1 MSFLSRLFYKKKH
14 QAQASPSTRGFFGKK
29 PSQSI
34 SMGTPIKT
42 GAPIKSS
49 STHTTSQKTRKDL
62 RSTGKIAV
70 SIALLVTLATA
81 ITLLTLQW
89 QTHRE
94 IRDIR
99 IKGSD
104 MVSMDE
110 LYPRLEHLMGL
121 HPDSVTSEDVLGSI
135 EGFAAIKSAQYW
147 VDPAGSLVLDIE
159 DRTAIGLWLD
169 GTTPKLVSAEGVF
182 LPYKE
187 SISQTYP
194 LVVGFQ
200 AKDITSDRIKP
211 SVFHFLGSFLEMA
224 QTYPTVWSSI
234 SEVGHHPTEGII
246 ALSHEAGVKLIFGT
260 SNLETALEKWT
271 EFYTKEALKRGM
283 QTFHTID
290 LRYAG
295 QVVVKENPDYLQT
308 QFIPKRSGG
317 SL

>member
-1 MSFLSRLFYKKKH
+1 
-14 QAQASPSTRGFFGKK
+14 
-29 PSQSI
+29 
-34 SMGTPIKT
+34 MGTATRPSST
-42 GAPIKSS
+42 PKSS
-49 STHTTSQKTRKDL
+49 KKTWKSL
-62 RSTGKIAV
+62 RSTEKIAA
-70 SIALLVTLATA
+70 SITLLVTLATA

-94 IRDIR
+94 IRDVR

-104 MVSMDE
+104 RVSMDE
-110 LYPRLEHLMGL
+110 IYPRLEHLMGM
-121 HPDSVTSEDVLGSI
+121 HPDSVTSEEVLGSI
-135 EGFAAIKSAQYW
+135 DGLAAIKSAQYW
-147 VDPAGSLVLDIE
+147 VDPAGSLVLELE
-159 DRTAIGLWLD
+159 DRTAVGLWLD

-200 AKDITSDRIKP
+200 ASDMTSDRIKP
-211 SVFHFLGSFLEMA
+211 SAFHTLGSFLEKA
-224 QTYPTVWSSI
+224 QEFPTVWSSI

-260 SNLETALEKWT
+260 SNLESALEKWT
-271 EFYTKEALKRGM
+271 EFYTKEALKHGM

-308 QFIPKRSGG
+308 QYIPKRSGG
-317 SL
+317 SS